1 MEKIVIL
8 GSTGSIGCNALEVI
22 KLHKEKYK
30 VFALT
35 ANKNVDLLTQQCVDF
50 EPEFAIALNSDANQ
64 QLKKNLLV
72 LNIKTVVLDDEKSL
86 DWLAAHKDTATVISA
101 IVGAAG
107 LKPTMAAAN
116 SGKKILLANKETLVM
131 AGELFVKAVKKS
143 NAILIPIDSE
153 HNAILQVL
161 PQSKKMNHKSNGIR
175 KILLTASGGPFR
187 TSSKEELRHVTPR
200 EALRHPNWIMGK
212 KITIDSAT
220 MMNKGLEVIEACWLF
235 DIPACDIEVIIHPQS
250 IIHSLVEYIDGSTL
264 AQLGNPDMRTPIAY
278 ALSHPE
284 RIESGV
290 SGLDLIKTKR
300 LDFEAPDL
308 DKFPCLGLAYKALL
322 MGQSAPTILNAANE
336 VAVDA
341 FLTESITF
349 NQIAELIEFC
359 MSTIKSQPLD
369 SIETVLE
376 VDSQTRHLAVSWID
390 SHHITS

>member
-1 MEKIVIL
+1 MENIVIL
-8 GSTGSIGCNALEVI
+8 GSTGSIGCNALQVI
-22 KLHKEKYK
+22 NLHKEKYK

-35 ANKNVDLLTQQCVDF
+35 ANKNIDLLTQQCIEF
-50 EPEFAIALNSDANQ
+50 EPRFAVASNPEANQ
-64 QLKKNLLV
+64 QLKKNLLELNSKTIV
-72 LNIKTVVLDDEKSL
+72 LETYESL
-86 DWLAAHKDTATVISA
+86 DWIASHEDTNTVISA

-116 SGKKILLANKETLVM
+116 TGKKILLANKETLVM
-131 AGELFVKAVKKS
+131 AGELFVKAVNHSK
-143 NAILIPIDSE
+143 ATLIPIDSE

-161 PQSKKMNHKSNGIR
+161 PQNKKMNYKSNGIR

-187 TSSKEELRHVTPR
+187 TFSKEDLLFVTPK
-200 EALRHPNWIMGK
+200 EALRHPNWVMGK

-220 MMNKGLEVIEACWLF
+220 MMNKGLEIIEAFWLF
-235 DIPACDIEVIIHPQS
+235 DIPASDIEVIIHPQS

-290 SGLDLIKTKR
+290 SGLNLIKTQK

-308 DKFPCLGLAYKALL
+308 NKFPCLGLAYKALA
-322 MGQSAPTILNAANE
+322 MGHNAPTILNAANE
-336 VAVDA
+336 VAVEA
-341 FLTESITF
+341 FLNESIRF

-359 MSTIKSQPLD
+359 MGTIESQPLD
-369 SIETVLE
+369 SIDAVLE
-376 VDSQTRHLAVSWID
+376 VDKKTRFLALSWID
-390 SHHITS
+390 SQKVSS

>member
-22 KLHKEKYK
+22 KLHKDKYK

-50 EPEFAIALNSDANQ
+50 EPEFVIALNQDANQ
-64 QLKKNLLV
+64 QLKKNLLA
-72 LNIKTVVLDDEKSL
+72 LNIKTIVLDDEKSL
-86 DWLAAHKDTATVISA
+86 DWLASHKDTATVISA

-107 LKPTMAAAN
+107 LMPTMAAAN

-161 PQSKKMNHKSNGIR
+161 PQSKKMNYKSNGIR

-187 TSSKEELRHVTPR
+187 TFSKEELKHVTPK
-200 EALRHPNWIMGK
+200 EALKHPNWLMGK

-220 MMNKGLEVIEACWLF
+220 MMNKGLEIIEACWLF
-235 DIPACDIEVIIHPQS
+235 DIPACDIEVVIHPQS

-264 AQLGNPDMRTPIAY
+264 AQMGNPDMRTPIAY

-341 FLTESITF
+341 FLVESITF

-359 MSTIKSQPLD
+359 MSTMKPQLLD

-376 VDSQTRHLAVSWID
+376 VDSKARQLALSWIN
-390 SHHITS
+390 SHNITS

>member
-1 MEKIVIL
+1 VEKIVIL

-50 EPEFAIALNSDANQ
+50 EPEFAIALNQDANQ

-72 LNIKTVVLDDEKSL
+72 LNIKTIVLDDEKSL
-86 DWLAAHKDTATVISA
+86 DWLASHRDTTTVISA

-161 PQSKKMNHKSNGIR
+161 PQSKKMNHQSNGIK

-187 TSSKEELRHVTPR
+187 TSSKEELRHVTPK

>member
-1 MEKIVIL
+1 MENIVIL
-8 GSTGSIGCNALEVI
+8 GSTGSIGCNALQVI
-22 KLHKEKYK
+22 KLHQAKYK

-35 ANKNVDLLTQQCVDF
+35 ANRNVDLLTEQCIKF
-50 EPEFAIALNSDANQ
+50 EPQFAFALNQNANQ
-64 QLKKNLLV
+64 QLKKNLLA
-72 LNIKTVVLDDEKSL
+72 LNLKTIVLDDDKSL
-86 DWLAAHKDTATVISA
+86 DWLSSHDEANTVISA

-131 AGELFVKAVKKS
+131 AGELFVKAVKQS
-143 NAILIPIDSE
+143 NATLIPIDSE

-161 PQSKKMNHKSNGIR
+161 PQSKKLNYKSNGIR

-187 TSSKEELRHVTPR
+187 TSTKEELKHVTPK

-235 DIPACDIEVIIHPQS
+235 DIPASDIEVVIHPQS
-250 IIHSLVEYIDGSTL
+250 IIHSLVEYVDGSTL

-290 SGLDLIKTKR
+290 LGLDLIKTKR

-308 DKFPCLGLAYKALL
+308 DKFPCLGLAYKALQ
-322 MGQSAPTILNAANE
+322 MGKNAPTILNAANE

-341 FLTESITF
+341 FLNESITF

-359 MSTIKSQPLD
+359 MNTIESQTLD
-369 SIETVLE
+369 SIEIVLE
-376 VDSQTRHLAVSWID
+376 IDSKTRQLALSWID
-390 SHHITS
+390 RHHLTT

>member
-1 MEKIVIL
+1 VENIVIL
-8 GSTGSIGCNALEVI
+8 GSTGSIGCNALQVI
-22 KLHKEKYK
+22 KLHQDKYK

-35 ANKNVDLLTQQCVDF
+35 ANRNVDLLTEQCCEF
-50 EPEFAIALNSDANQ
+50 EPQFAFALNQDANQ
-64 QLKKNLLV
+64 QLKKNLLA
-72 LNIKTVVLDDEKSL
+72 LNSKTIVLDDDKSL
-86 DWLAAHKDTATVISA
+86 DWLSSHKETNTVISA

-131 AGELFVKAVKKS
+131 AGELFVKAVKQS
-143 NAILIPIDSE
+143 NATLIPIDSE

-161 PQSKKMNHKSNGIR
+161 PQSKKLNYKSNGIR

-187 TSSKEELRHVTPR
+187 TTSKEELKHVTSK

-235 DIPACDIEVIIHPQS
+235 DIPASDIEVVIHPQS
-250 IIHSLVEYIDGSTL
+250 IIHSLVEYVDGSTL

-290 SGLDLIKTKR
+290 LGLDLIKTKR

-308 DKFPCLGLAYKALL
+308 DKFPCLGLAYKALNI
-322 MGQSAPTILNAANE
+322 GKNAPTILNAANE

-341 FLTESITF
+341 FLNESITF
-349 NQIAELIEFC
+349 NQIAALIEFC
-359 MSTIKSQPLD
+359 MDTIESQALD

-376 VDSQTRHLAVSWID
+376 VDSKTRRLALSWID
-390 SHHITS
+390 RNHLTT

>member
-1 MEKIVIL
+1 LENIVIL
-8 GSTGSIGCNALEVI
+8 GSTGSIGCNALQVI
-22 KLHKEKYK
+22 NLHKEKYK

-35 ANKNVDLLTQQCVDF
+35 ANKNIDLLTQQCIEF
-50 EPEFAIALNSDANQ
+50 EPRFAVASNPEANQ
-64 QLKKNLLV
+64 QLKKNLLELNLKTIV
-72 LNIKTVVLDDEKSL
+72 LETDESL
-86 DWLAAHKDTATVISA
+86 DWIASHEDTNTVISA

-116 SGKKILLANKETLVM
+116 TGKKILLANKETLVM
-131 AGELFVKAVKKS
+131 AGELFVKAVNHSK
-143 NAILIPIDSE
+143 ATLIPIDSE

-161 PQSKKMNHKSNGIR
+161 PQNKKMNYKSNGIR

-187 TSSKEELRHVTPR
+187 TFSKEDLLFVTPK
-200 EALRHPNWIMGK
+200 EALRHPNWVMGK

-220 MMNKGLEVIEACWLF
+220 MMNKGLEIIEAFWLF
-235 DIPACDIEVIIHPQS
+235 DIPASDIEVIIHPQS

-290 SGLDLIKTKR
+290 SGLNLIKTQK

-308 DKFPCLGLAYKALL
+308 NKFPCLGLAYKALA
-322 MGQSAPTILNAANE
+322 MGHNAPTILNAANE
-336 VAVDA
+336 VAVEA
-341 FLTESITF
+341 FLNESIRF

-359 MSTIKSQPLD
+359 MGTIESQPLD
-369 SIETVLE
+369 SIDAVLE
-376 VDSQTRHLAVSWID
+376 VDKKTRFLALSWID
-390 SHHITS
+390 SQKVSS

>member
-50 EPEFAIALNSDANQ
+50 EPEFVIALNQDANQ
-64 QLKKNLLV
+64 QLKKNLLAS
-72 LNIKTVVLDDEKSL
+72 NIKTIVLDDEKSL
-86 DWLAAHKDTATVISA
+86 DWLASHKDTATVISA

-107 LKPTMAAAN
+107 LMPTMAAAN

-161 PQSKKMNHKSNGIR
+161 PQSKKMNYKSNGIR

-187 TSSKEELRHVTPR
+187 TFSKEELKHVTPK
-200 EALRHPNWIMGK
+200 EALKHPNWLMGK

-220 MMNKGLEVIEACWLF
+220 MMNKGLEIIEACWLF
-235 DIPACDIEVIIHPQS
+235 DIPACDIEVVIHPQS

-264 AQLGNPDMRTPIAY
+264 AQMGNPDMRTPIAY

-341 FLTESITF
+341 FLVESITF

-359 MSTIKSQPLD
+359 MSTMKPQLLD

-376 VDSQTRHLAVSWID
+376 VDSKTRQLALSWIN
-390 SHHITS
+390 SHNITS

>member
-8 GSTGSIGCNALEVI
+8 GSTGSIGCNVLEVI

-50 EPEFAIALNSDANQ
+50 EPEFVIALNQDANQ
-64 QLKKNLLV
+64 QLKKNLLA

-86 DWLAAHKDTATVISA
+86 DWLASHKDTATVISA

-107 LKPTMAAAN
+107 LMPTMAAAN

-161 PQSKKMNHKSNGIR
+161 PQSKKMNHRSNGIR

-187 TSSKEELRHVTPR
+187 TFSKEELKHVTPK
-200 EALRHPNWIMGK
+200 EALKHPNWLMGK

-220 MMNKGLEVIEACWLF
+220 MMNKGLEIIEACWLF
-235 DIPACDIEVIIHPQS
+235 DIPACDIEVVIHPQS

-264 AQLGNPDMRTPIAY
+264 AQMGNPDMRTPIAY

-341 FLTESITF
+341 FLVESITF

-359 MSTIKSQPLD
+359 MSTMKPQPLD
-369 SIETVLE
+369 SIEIVLE
-376 VDSQTRHLAVSWID
+376 VDSKTRQLALSWIN
-390 SHHITS
+390 SHNLTS

>member
-1 MEKIVIL
+1 
-8 GSTGSIGCNALEVI
+8 
-22 KLHKEKYK
+22 
-30 VFALT
+30 
-35 ANKNVDLLTQQCVDF
+35 
-50 EPEFAIALNSDANQ
+50 
-64 QLKKNLLV
+64 
-72 LNIKTVVLDDEKSL
+72 
-86 DWLAAHKDTATVISA
+86 
-101 IVGAAG
+101 
-107 LKPTMAAAN
+107 MAAAN

-131 AGELFVKAVKKS
+131 AGELFVKAVKHS
-143 NAILIPIDSE
+143 NATLIPIDSE

-161 PQSKKMNHKSNGIR
+161 PQSKKLNYKSNGIR

-187 TSSKEELRHVTPR
+187 TATKEELKHVTPK

-235 DIPACDIEVIIHPQS
+235 DIPASDIEVVIHPQS
-250 IIHSLVEYIDGSTL
+250 IIHSLVEYVDGSTL

-290 SGLDLIKTKR
+290 LGLDLIKTKR

-308 DKFPCLGLAYKALL
+308 DKFPCIGLAYKALQI
-322 MGQSAPTILNAANE
+322 GKNAPTILNAANE

-341 FLTESITF
+341 FLNESITF

-359 MSTIKSQPLD
+359 MDTIESQPLD

-376 VDSQTRHLAVSWID
+376 VDSKTRHLALSWID
-390 SHHITS
+390 RHTLTT

>member
-1 MEKIVIL
+1 MEHIVIL
-8 GSTGSIGCNALEVI
+8 GSTGSIGCNALQVI

-35 ANKNVDLLTQQCVDF
+35 ANKNAELLTQQCEEF
-50 EPEFAIALNSDANQ
+50 EPQFAFAMDQDANQ
-64 QLKKNLLV
+64 QLKKNLFR
-72 LNIKTVVLDDEKSL
+72 LNAKTIVLDNNKSL
-86 DWLAAHKDTATVISA
+86 DWLASHEEVSTVISA

-107 LKPTMAAAN
+107 LNPTMAAAN
-116 SGKKILLANKETLVM
+116 NGKKILLANKETLVM
-131 AGELFVKAVKKS
+131 AGELFVKAVNHS
-143 NAILIPIDSE
+143 NATLIPIDSE

-161 PQSKKMNHKSNGIR
+161 PQNKKLNYKSNGIR
-175 KILLTASGGPFR
+175 KMLLTASGGPFR
-187 TSSKEELRHVTPR
+187 TFSKEELLHVTPK
-200 EALRHPNWIMGK
+200 EALRHPNWSMGK

-220 MMNKGLEVIEACWLF
+220 MMNKGLEIIEAYWLF
-235 DIPACDIEVIIHPQS
+235 DIPASDIEVVIHPQS

-290 SGLDLIKTKR
+290 LGLDLIKTKR

-308 DKFPCLGLAYKALL
+308 NKFPCLGLAYKALRI
-322 MGQSAPTILNAANE
+322 GHNAPTILNAANE
-336 VAVDA
+336 IAVDA
-341 FLTESITF
+341 FLNEFITF

-359 MSTIKSQPLD
+359 LDTIEIHPLD

-376 VDSQTRHLAVSWID
+376 VDKNTRHVAHSWIK
-390 SHHITS
+390 SHKLSL

>member
-1 MEKIVIL
+1 VEKIVIL

-86 DWLAAHKDTATVISA
+86 DWLASHKDTVTVISA

-161 PQSKKMNHKSNGIR
+161 PQSKKMNGKSNGIR

-187 TSSKEELRHVTPR
+187 TSSKEELRHVTPK

-376 VDSQTRHLAVSWID
+376 VDSLTRHLAVSWID

>member
-8 GSTGSIGCNALEVI
+8 GSTGSIGCNVLEVI

-50 EPEFAIALNSDANQ
+50 EPEFVIALNQDANQ
-64 QLKKNLLV
+64 QLKKNLLA
-72 LNIKTVVLDDEKSL
+72 LNIKTIVLDDEKSL
-86 DWLAAHKDTATVISA
+86 DWLASHKDTATVISA

-107 LKPTMAAAN
+107 LMPTMAAAN

-161 PQSKKMNHKSNGIR
+161 PQSKKMNYKSNGIR

-187 TSSKEELRHVTPR
+187 TFSKEELKHVTPK
-200 EALRHPNWIMGK
+200 EALKHPNWLMGK

-220 MMNKGLEVIEACWLF
+220 MMNKGLEIIEACWLF
-235 DIPACDIEVIIHPQS
+235 DIPACDIEVVIHPQS

-264 AQLGNPDMRTPIAY
+264 AQMGNPDMRTPIAY

-341 FLTESITF
+341 FLVESITF
-349 NQIAELIEFC
+349 NQIAELIEYC
-359 MSTIKSQPLD
+359 MSAMKPQPLD
-369 SIETVLE
+369 SIEIVLE
-376 VDSQTRHLAVSWID
+376 VDSKTRQLALSWIN
-390 SHHITS
+390 SHNITS

>member
-50 EPEFAIALNSDANQ
+50 EPEFVIALNQDANQ
-64 QLKKNLLV
+64 QLKKNLLA

-86 DWLAAHKDTATVISA
+86 DWLASHKDTATVISA

-107 LKPTMAAAN
+107 LKPTMAAVN

-161 PQSKKMNHKSNGIR
+161 PQSKKMNHRSNGIR

-187 TSSKEELRHVTPR
+187 TFSKEELKHVTPK
-200 EALRHPNWIMGK
+200 EALKHPNWLMGK

-220 MMNKGLEVIEACWLF
+220 MMNKGLEIIEACWLF
-235 DIPACDIEVIIHPQS
+235 DIPACDIEVVIHPQS

-264 AQLGNPDMRTPIAY
+264 AQMGNPDMRTPIAY

-341 FLTESITF
+341 FLVESITF
-349 NQIAELIEFC
+349 NQIAELIEYC
-359 MSTIKSQPLD
+359 MSAMKPQPLD
-369 SIETVLE
+369 SIEIVLE
-376 VDSQTRHLAVSWID
+376 VDSKTRQLALSWIN
-390 SHHITS
+390 SHNLTS

>member
-50 EPEFAIALNSDANQ
+50 EPEFVIALNQDANQ
-64 QLKKNLLV
+64 QLKKNLLA
-72 LNIKTVVLDDEKSL
+72 LNIKTIVLDDEKSL
-86 DWLAAHKDTATVISA
+86 DWLASHKDTATVISA

-107 LKPTMAAAN
+107 LMPTMAAAN

-161 PQSKKMNHKSNGIR
+161 PQSKKMNHRSNGIR

-187 TSSKEELRHVTPR
+187 TFSKEELKHVTPK
-200 EALRHPNWIMGK
+200 EALKHPNWLMGK

-220 MMNKGLEVIEACWLF
+220 MMNKGLEIIEACWLF
-235 DIPACDIEVIIHPQS
+235 DIPACDIEVVIHPQS

-264 AQLGNPDMRTPIAY
+264 AQMGNPDMRTPIAY

-322 MGQSAPTILNAANE
+322 MGLSAPTILNAANE

-341 FLTESITF
+341 FLVESITF
-349 NQIAELIEFC
+349 NQIAELIEYC
-359 MSTIKSQPLD
+359 MSAMKPQPLD
-369 SIETVLE
+369 SIEIVLE
-376 VDSQTRHLAVSWID
+376 VDSKTRQLALSWIN
-390 SHHITS
+390 SHNLTS

>member
-8 GSTGSIGCNALEVI
+8 GSTGSIGCNVLEVI

-50 EPEFAIALNSDANQ
+50 EPEFVIALNQDANQ
-64 QLKKNLLV
+64 QLKKNLLA

-86 DWLAAHKDTATVISA
+86 DWLASHKDTATVISA

-107 LKPTMAAAN
+107 LMPTMAAAN

-161 PQSKKMNHKSNGIR
+161 PQSKKMNHRSNGIR

-187 TSSKEELRHVTPR
+187 TFSKEELKHVTPK
-200 EALRHPNWIMGK
+200 EALKHPNWLMGK

-220 MMNKGLEVIEACWLF
+220 MMNKGLEIIEACWLF
-235 DIPACDIEVIIHPQS
+235 DIPACDIEVVIHPQS

-264 AQLGNPDMRTPIAY
+264 AQMGNPDMRTPIAY

-341 FLTESITF
+341 FLVESITF
-349 NQIAELIEFC
+349 NQIAELIEYC
-359 MSTIKSQPLD
+359 MSAMKPQPLD
-369 SIETVLE
+369 SIEIVLE
-376 VDSQTRHLAVSWID
+376 VDSKTRQLALSWIN
-390 SHHITS
+390 SHNLTS

>member
-50 EPEFAIALNSDANQ
+50 EPEFVIALNQDANQ
-64 QLKKNLLV
+64 RLKRNLLA
-72 LNIKTVVLDDEKSL
+72 LNIKTIVLDDEKSL
-86 DWLAAHKDTATVISA
+86 DWLASHKDTATVISA

-107 LKPTMAAAN
+107 LMPTMAAAN

-161 PQSKKMNHKSNGIR
+161 PQSKKMNYKSNSIR

-187 TSSKEELRHVTPR
+187 TFSKEELKHVTPK
-200 EALRHPNWIMGK
+200 EALKHPNWLMGK

-220 MMNKGLEVIEACWLF
+220 MMNKGLEIIEACWLF
-235 DIPACDIEVIIHPQS
+235 DIPACDIEVVIHPQS

-264 AQLGNPDMRTPIAY
+264 AQMGNPDMRTPIAY

-341 FLTESITF
+341 FLVESITF

-359 MSTIKSQPLD
+359 MSTMKPQPLD

-376 VDSQTRHLAVSWID
+376 VDSKTRQLALSWIN
-390 SHHITS
+390 SHNITS

>member
-1 MEKIVIL
+1 MENIVIL
-8 GSTGSIGCNALEVI
+8 GSTGSIGCNALQVI
-22 KLHKEKYK
+22 KLHQAKYK

-35 ANKNVDLLTQQCVDF
+35 ANRNVDLLTEQCIKF
-50 EPEFAIALNSDANQ
+50 EPQFAFALNQNANQ
-64 QLKKNLLV
+64 QLKKNLLA
-72 LNIKTVVLDDEKSL
+72 LNLKTIVLDDDKSL
-86 DWLAAHKDTATVISA
+86 DWLSSHDEANTVISA

-131 AGELFVKAVKKS
+131 AGELFVKAVKQS
-143 NAILIPIDSE
+143 NATLIPIDSE

-161 PQSKKMNHKSNGIR
+161 PQSKKLNYKSYGIR

-187 TSSKEELRHVTPR
+187 TSTKEELKHVTPK

-235 DIPACDIEVIIHPQS
+235 DIPASDIEVVIHPQS
-250 IIHSLVEYIDGSTL
+250 IIHSLVEYVDGSTL

-290 SGLDLIKTKR
+290 LGLDLIKTKR

-308 DKFPCLGLAYKALL
+308 DKFPCLGLAYKALQ
-322 MGQSAPTILNAANE
+322 MGKNAPTILNAANE

-341 FLTESITF
+341 FLKESITF

-359 MSTIKSQPLD
+359 MNTIESQTLD
-369 SIETVLE
+369 SIEIVLE
-376 VDSQTRHLAVSWID
+376 VDSKTRQLAVSWID
-390 SHHITS
+390 RHHLTT

>member
-1 MEKIVIL
+1 MENIVIL
-8 GSTGSIGCNALEVI
+8 GSTGSIGCNALQVI
-22 KLHKEKYK
+22 KLHQAKYK

-35 ANKNVDLLTQQCVDF
+35 ANRNVDLLTEQCIKF
-50 EPEFAIALNSDANQ
+50 EPQFAFALNQNANQ
-64 QLKKNLLV
+64 QLKKNLLA
-72 LNIKTVVLDDEKSL
+72 LNLKTIVLDDDKSL
-86 DWLAAHKDTATVISA
+86 DWLSSHDEANTVISA

-131 AGELFVKAVKKS
+131 AGELFVKAVKQS
-143 NAILIPIDSE
+143 NATLIPIDSE

-161 PQSKKMNHKSNGIR
+161 PQSKKLNYRSNGIR

-187 TSSKEELRHVTPR
+187 TSTKEELKHVTPK

-235 DIPACDIEVIIHPQS
+235 DIPALDIEVVIHPQS
-250 IIHSLVEYIDGSTL
+250 IIHSLVEYVDGSTL

-290 SGLDLIKTKR
+290 LGLDLIKTKR

-308 DKFPCLGLAYKALL
+308 DKFPCLGLAYKALQ
-322 MGQSAPTILNAANE
+322 MGKNAPTILNAANE

-341 FLTESITF
+341 FLNESITF

-359 MSTIKSQPLD
+359 MNTIESQTLD
-369 SIETVLE
+369 SIEIVLE
-376 VDSQTRHLAVSWID
+376 VDSKTRQLAVSWID
-390 SHHITS
+390 RHHLTT

>member
-1 MEKIVIL
+1 MENIVIL
-8 GSTGSIGCNALEVI
+8 GSTGSIGCNALQVI
-22 KLHKEKYK
+22 KLHQAKYK

-35 ANKNVDLLTQQCVDF
+35 ANRNVDLLTEQCIKF
-50 EPEFAIALNSDANQ
+50 EPQFAFALNQNANQ
-64 QLKKNLLV
+64 QLKKNLLA
-72 LNIKTVVLDDEKSL
+72 LNLKTIVLDDDKSL
-86 DWLAAHKDTATVISA
+86 DWLSSHDEANTVISA

-131 AGELFVKAVKKS
+131 AGELFVKAVKQS
-143 NAILIPIDSE
+143 NATLIPIDSE

-161 PQSKKMNHKSNGIR
+161 PQSKKLNYKSYGIR

-187 TSSKEELRHVTPR
+187 TSTKEELKHVTPK

-235 DIPACDIEVIIHPQS
+235 DIPASDIEVVIHPQS
-250 IIHSLVEYIDGSTL
+250 IIHSLVEYVDGSTL

-290 SGLDLIKTKR
+290 LGLDLIKTKR

-308 DKFPCLGLAYKALL
+308 DKFPCLGLAYKALQ
-322 MGQSAPTILNAANE
+322 MGKNAPTILNAANE

-341 FLTESITF
+341 FLNESITF

-359 MSTIKSQPLD
+359 MNTIESQTLD
-369 SIETVLE
+369 SIEIVLE
-376 VDSQTRHLAVSWID
+376 VDSKTRQLAVSWID
-390 SHHITS
+390 RHHLTT

>member
-50 EPEFAIALNSDANQ
+50 EPEFAIALNPDANQ
-64 QLKKNLLV
+64 QLKKNLLA
-72 LNIKTVVLDDEKSL
+72 LNSKTIVLDDDKSL
-86 DWLAAHKDTATVISA
+86 DWLSSHDEANTVISA

-187 TSSKEELRHVTPR
+187 TSSKEELRHVTPK

-290 SGLDLIKTKR
+290 LGLDLIKTKR

>member
-1 MEKIVIL
+1 VEKIVIL

-50 EPEFAIALNSDANQ
+50 EPEFVIALNQDANQ
-64 QLKKNLLV
+64 QLKKNLLAS
-72 LNIKTVVLDDEKSL
+72 NIKTIVLDDEKSL
-86 DWLAAHKDTATVISA
+86 DWLASHKDTATVISA

-107 LKPTMAAAN
+107 LMPTMAAAN

-161 PQSKKMNHKSNGIR
+161 PQSKKMNYKSNSIR

-187 TSSKEELRHVTPR
+187 TFSKEELKHVTPK
-200 EALRHPNWIMGK
+200 EALKHPNWLMGK

-220 MMNKGLEVIEACWLF
+220 MMNKGLEIIEACWLF
-235 DIPACDIEVIIHPQS
+235 DIPACDIEVVIHPQS

-264 AQLGNPDMRTPIAY
+264 AQMGNPDMRTPIAY

-341 FLTESITF
+341 FLVESITF

-359 MSTIKSQPLD
+359 MSTMKPQLLD

-376 VDSQTRHLAVSWID
+376 VDSKARQLALSWIN
-390 SHHITS
+390 SHNITS

>member
-1 MEKIVIL
+1 VEKIVIL

-50 EPEFAIALNSDANQ
+50 EPEFAIALNPDANQ

-187 TSSKEELRHVTPR
+187 TSSKEELRHVTPK

-376 VDSQTRHLAVSWID
+376 VDSLTRHLALSWID

>member
-8 GSTGSIGCNALEVI
+8 GSTGSIGCNVLEVI

-50 EPEFAIALNSDANQ
+50 EPEFVIALNQDANQ
-64 QLKKNLLV
+64 QLKKNLLA

-86 DWLAAHKDTATVISA
+86 DWLASHKDTATVISA

-107 LKPTMAAAN
+107 LMPTMAAAN

-161 PQSKKMNHKSNGIR
+161 PQSKKMNHRSNGIR

-187 TSSKEELRHVTPR
+187 TFSKEELKHVTPK
-200 EALRHPNWIMGK
+200 EALKHPNWLMGK

-220 MMNKGLEVIEACWLF
+220 MMNKGLEIIEACWLF
-235 DIPACDIEVIIHPQS
+235 DIPACDIEVVIHPQS

-264 AQLGNPDMRTPIAY
+264 AQMGNPDMRTPIAY

-341 FLTESITF
+341 FLVESITF

-359 MSTIKSQPLD
+359 MSTMKPQPLD

-376 VDSQTRHLAVSWID
+376 VDSKTRQLALSWIN
-390 SHHITS
+390 SHNITS

>member
-1 MEKIVIL
+1 MENILIL
-8 GSTGSIGCNALEVI
+8 GSTGSIGCNALQVI
-22 KLHKEKYK
+22 KLHQEKYK

-35 ANKNVDLLTQQCVDF
+35 ANKNVDLLTEQCLEF
-50 EPEFAIALNSDANQ
+50 EPRYAVALNDDANQ
-64 QLKKNLLV
+64 KLKKNLFLTNSKTIV
-72 LNIKTVVLDDEKSL
+72 LESVESL
-86 DWLAAHKDTATVISA
+86 DWLASHIDTSTVISA

-131 AGELFVKAVKKS
+131 AGELFVKAINHSKS
-143 NAILIPIDSE
+143 TLIPIDSE

-161 PQSKKMNHKSNGIR
+161 PQNKKLNYKSNGVR

-187 TSSKEELRHVTPR
+187 TYSKEQLLKVTPK
-200 EALRHPNWIMGK
+200 EALRHPNWVMGK

-220 MMNKGLEVIEACWLF
+220 MMNKGLEIIEAFWLF
-235 DIPACDIEVIIHPQS
+235 DIPASDIEVIIHPQS

-290 SGLDLIKTKR
+290 SGLDLIKTKK

-308 DKFPCLGLAYKALL
+308 NKFPCLGLAYRALG
-322 MGQSAPTILNAANE
+322 MGHNAPTILNAANE

-341 FLTESITF
+341 FLNASIAF

-359 MSTIKSQPLD
+359 LDTIESRPID
-369 SIETVLE
+369 SIDTVIDVDKKTRDLALSW
-376 VDSQTRHLAVSWID
+376 VDSHKLN
-390 SHHITS
+390 

>member
-50 EPEFAIALNSDANQ
+50 EPEFVIALNQDANQ
-64 QLKKNLLV
+64 QLKKNLLAS
-72 LNIKTVVLDDEKSL
+72 NIKTIVLDDEKSL
-86 DWLAAHKDTATVISA
+86 DWLASHKDTATVISA

-107 LKPTMAAAN
+107 LMPTMAAAN

-161 PQSKKMNHKSNGIR
+161 PQSKKMNYKSNSIR

-187 TSSKEELRHVTPR
+187 TFSKEELKHVTPK
-200 EALRHPNWIMGK
+200 EALKHPNWLMGK

-220 MMNKGLEVIEACWLF
+220 MMNKGLEIIEACWLF
-235 DIPACDIEVIIHPQS
+235 DIPACDIEVVIHPQS

-264 AQLGNPDMRTPIAY
+264 AQMGNPDMRTPIAY

-290 SGLDLIKTKR
+290 LGLDLIKTKR

-341 FLTESITF
+341 FLVESITF

-359 MSTIKSQPLD
+359 MSTMKPQLLD

-376 VDSQTRHLAVSWID
+376 VDSKTRQLALSWIN
-390 SHHITS
+390 SHNITS

>member
-1 MEKIVIL
+1 MENILIL
-8 GSTGSIGCNALEVI
+8 GSTGSIGCNALQVI

-35 ANKNVDLLTQQCVDF
+35 ANKNVDLLTEQCLEF
-50 EPEFAIALNSDANQ
+50 EPRYAVALNDDANQ
-64 QLKKNLLV
+64 KLKKNLFLSNSKTIV
-72 LNIKTVVLDDEKSL
+72 LESVESL
-86 DWLAAHKDTATVISA
+86 DWLASHIDTSTVISA

-131 AGELFVKAVKKS
+131 AGELFVKAINHSK
-143 NAILIPIDSE
+143 ATLIPIDSE

-161 PQSKKMNHKSNGIR
+161 PQNKKLNYKSNGVR

-187 TSSKEELRHVTPR
+187 TYSKEQLLQVKPK
-200 EALRHPNWIMGK
+200 EALRHPNWVMGK

-220 MMNKGLEVIEACWLF
+220 MMNKGLEIIEAFWLF
-235 DIPACDIEVIIHPQS
+235 DIPASDIEVIIHPQS

-290 SGLDLIKTKR
+290 SGLDLIKTKK

-308 DKFPCLGLAYKALL
+308 NKFPCLGLAYRALG
-322 MGQSAPTILNAANE
+322 MGHNAPTILNAANE

-341 FLTESITF
+341 FLNASIAF

-359 MSTIKSQPLD
+359 LDTIESRPMD
-369 SIETVLE
+369 SIDTVIDVDKKTRDLALSW
-376 VDSQTRHLAVSWID
+376 VDSHKLN
-390 SHHITS
+390 

>member
-1 MEKIVIL
+1 VEKIVIL

-86 DWLAAHKDTATVISA
+86 DWLASHKDTVTVISA

-161 PQSKKMNHKSNGIR
+161 PQSKKMNGKSNGIR

-187 TSSKEELRHVTPR
+187 TSSKEELRHVTPK

-376 VDSQTRHLAVSWID
+376 VDSLTRHLALSWID

>member
-1 MEKIVIL
+1 MENILIL
-8 GSTGSIGCNALEVI
+8 GSTGSIGCNALQVI

-35 ANKNVDLLTQQCVDF
+35 ANKNVDLLTEQCLEF
-50 EPEFAIALNSDANQ
+50 EPRYAVALNDDANQ
-64 QLKKNLLV
+64 KLKKNLFLSNSKTIV
-72 LNIKTVVLDDEKSL
+72 LESVESL
-86 DWLAAHKDTATVISA
+86 DWLASHIDTSTVISA

-131 AGELFVKAVKKS
+131 AGELFVKAINHSK
-143 NAILIPIDSE
+143 ATLIPIDSE

-161 PQSKKMNHKSNGIR
+161 PQNKKLNYKSNGVR

-187 TSSKEELRHVTPR
+187 TYSKEQLLQVTPK
-200 EALRHPNWIMGK
+200 EALRHPNWVMGK

-220 MMNKGLEVIEACWLF
+220 MMNKGLEIIEAFWLF
-235 DIPACDIEVIIHPQS
+235 DIPASDIEVIIHPQS

-290 SGLDLIKTKR
+290 SGLDLIKTKK

-308 DKFPCLGLAYKALL
+308 NKFPCLGLAYRALG
-322 MGQSAPTILNAANE
+322 MGHNAPTILNAANE

-341 FLTESITF
+341 FLNASIAF

-359 MSTIKSQPLD
+359 LDTIESRPMD
-369 SIETVLE
+369 SIDTVIDVDKKTRDLALSW
-376 VDSQTRHLAVSWID
+376 VDSHKLN
-390 SHHITS
+390 

>member
-1 MEKIVIL
+1 VEKIVIL

-50 EPEFAIALNSDANQ
+50 EPEFVIALNQDANQ
-64 QLKKNLLV
+64 QLKKNLLA
-72 LNIKTVVLDDEKSL
+72 LNIKTIILDDEKSL
-86 DWLAAHKDTATVISA
+86 DWLASHKDTATVISA

-107 LKPTMAAAN
+107 LMPTMAAAN

-161 PQSKKMNHKSNGIR
+161 PQSKKMNYKSNGIR

-187 TSSKEELRHVTPR
+187 TFSKEELKHVTPK
-200 EALRHPNWIMGK
+200 EALKHPNWLMGK

-220 MMNKGLEVIEACWLF
+220 MMNKGLEIIEACWLF
-235 DIPACDIEVIIHPQS
+235 DIPACDIEVVIHPQS

-264 AQLGNPDMRTPIAY
+264 AQMGNPDMRTPIAY

-290 SGLDLIKTKR
+290 LGLDLIKTKR

-341 FLTESITF
+341 FLVESITF

-359 MSTIKSQPLD
+359 MSTMKPQLLD

-376 VDSQTRHLAVSWID
+376 VDSKARQLALSWIN
-390 SHHITS
+390 SHNITS

>member
-8 GSTGSIGCNALEVI
+8 GSTGSIGCNVLEVI

-35 ANKNVDLLTQQCVDF
+35 ANKNIDLLTQQCVDF
-50 EPEFAIALNSDANQ
+50 EPEFVIALNQDANQ
-64 QLKKNLLV
+64 QLKKNLLA
-72 LNIKTVVLDDEKSL
+72 LNLKTIVLDDEKSL
-86 DWLAAHKDTATVISA
+86 DWLASHKDTATVISA

-107 LKPTMAAAN
+107 LMPTMAAAN

-161 PQSKKMNHKSNGIR
+161 PQSKKMNHRSNGIR

-187 TSSKEELRHVTPR
+187 TFSKEELKHVTPK
-200 EALRHPNWIMGK
+200 EALKHPNWLMGK

-220 MMNKGLEVIEACWLF
+220 MMNKGLEIIEACWLF
-235 DIPACDIEVIIHPQS
+235 DIPACDIEVVIHPQS

-264 AQLGNPDMRTPIAY
+264 AQMGNPDMRTPIAY

-341 FLTESITF
+341 FLVESITF
-349 NQIAELIEFC
+349 NQIAELIEYC
-359 MSTIKSQPLD
+359 MSAMKPQPLD
-369 SIETVLE
+369 SIEIVLE
-376 VDSQTRHLAVSWID
+376 VDSKTRQLALSWIN
-390 SHHITS
+390 SHNLTS

>member
-8 GSTGSIGCNALEVI
+8 GSTGSIGCNVLEVI

-50 EPEFAIALNSDANQ
+50 EPEFVIALNQDANQ
-64 QLKKNLLV
+64 QLKKNLLT
-72 LNIKTVVLDDEKSL
+72 LNLKTIVLDDEKSL
-86 DWLAAHKDTATVISA
+86 DWLASHKDTATVISA

-107 LKPTMAAAN
+107 LMPTMAAAN

-161 PQSKKMNHKSNGIR
+161 PQSKKMNHRSNGIR

-187 TSSKEELRHVTPR
+187 TFSKEELKHVTPK
-200 EALRHPNWIMGK
+200 EALKHPNWLMGK

-220 MMNKGLEVIEACWLF
+220 MMNKGLEIIEACWLF
-235 DIPACDIEVIIHPQS
+235 DIPACDIEVVIHPQS

-264 AQLGNPDMRTPIAY
+264 AQMGNPDMRTPIAY

-341 FLTESITF
+341 FLVESITF
-349 NQIAELIEFC
+349 NQIAELIEYC
-359 MSTIKSQPLD
+359 MSAMKPQPLD
-369 SIETVLE
+369 SIEIVLE
-376 VDSQTRHLAVSWID
+376 VDSKTRQLALSWIN
-390 SHHITS
+390 SHNLTS

>member
-8 GSTGSIGCNALEVI
+8 GSTGSIGCNVLEVI

-50 EPEFAIALNSDANQ
+50 EPEFVIALNQDANQ
-64 QLKKNLLV
+64 QLKKNLLA

-86 DWLAAHKDTATVISA
+86 DWLASHKDTATVISA

-107 LKPTMAAAN
+107 LKPTMAAVN

-161 PQSKKMNHKSNGIR
+161 PQSKKMNYKSNGIR

-187 TSSKEELRHVTPR
+187 TFSKEELKHVTPK
-200 EALRHPNWIMGK
+200 EALKHPNWLMGK

-220 MMNKGLEVIEACWLF
+220 MMNKGLEIIEACWLF
-235 DIPACDIEVIIHPQS
+235 DIPACDIEVVIHPQS

-322 MGQSAPTILNAANE
+322 IGQSAPTILNAANE

-341 FLTESITF
+341 FLVESITF

-359 MSTIKSQPLD
+359 MSTMKPQPLD

-376 VDSQTRHLAVSWID
+376 VDSKTRQLALSWIN
-390 SHHITS
+390 SQNITS

>member
-8 GSTGSIGCNALEVI
+8 GSTGSIGCNVLEVI

-50 EPEFAIALNSDANQ
+50 EPEFVIALNQDANQ
-64 QLKKNLLV
+64 QLKKNLLA

-86 DWLAAHKDTATVISA
+86 DWLASHKDTATVISA

-107 LKPTMAAAN
+107 LMPTMAAAN

-161 PQSKKMNHKSNGIR
+161 PQSKKMNHRSNGIR

-187 TSSKEELRHVTPR
+187 TFSKEELKHVTPK
-200 EALRHPNWIMGK
+200 EALKHPNWLMGK

-220 MMNKGLEVIEACWLF
+220 MMNKGLEIIEACWLF
-235 DIPACDIEVIIHPQS
+235 DIPAYDIEVVIHPQS

-264 AQLGNPDMRTPIAY
+264 AQMGNPDMRTPIAY

-341 FLTESITF
+341 FLVESITF
-349 NQIAELIEFC
+349 NQIAELIEYC
-359 MSTIKSQPLD
+359 MSAMKPQPLD
-369 SIETVLE
+369 SIEIVLE
-376 VDSQTRHLAVSWID
+376 VDSETRQLALSWIN
-390 SHHITS
+390 SHNLTS

>member
-50 EPEFAIALNSDANQ
+50 EPEFVIALNQDANQ
-64 QLKKNLLV
+64 QLKKNLLA
-72 LNIKTVVLDDEKSL
+72 LNIKTIVLDDEKSL
-86 DWLAAHKDTATVISA
+86 DWLASHKDTATVISA

-107 LKPTMAAAN
+107 LMPTMAAAN

-161 PQSKKMNHKSNGIR
+161 PQSKKMNYKSNGIR

-187 TSSKEELRHVTPR
+187 TFSKEELKHVTPK
-200 EALRHPNWIMGK
+200 EALKHPNWLMGK

-220 MMNKGLEVIEACWLF
+220 MMNKGLEIIEACWLF
-235 DIPACDIEVIIHPQS
+235 DIPACDIEVVIHPQS

-264 AQLGNPDMRTPIAY
+264 AQMGNPDMRTPIAY

-341 FLTESITF
+341 FLVESITF

-359 MSTIKSQPLD
+359 MSTMKLQPLD

-376 VDSQTRHLAVSWID
+376 VDSKTRQLALSWIN
-390 SHHITS
+390 SHNITS

>member
-8 GSTGSIGCNALEVI
+8 GSTGSIGCNVLEVI

-35 ANKNVDLLTQQCVDF
+35 ANKNIDLLTQQCVDF
-50 EPEFAIALNSDANQ
+50 EPEFVIALNQDANQ
-64 QLKKNLLV
+64 QLKKNLLA
-72 LNIKTVVLDDEKSL
+72 LNLKTIVLDDEKSL
-86 DWLAAHKDTATVISA
+86 DWLASHKDTTTVISA

-107 LKPTMAAAN
+107 LMPTMAAAN

-161 PQSKKMNHKSNGIR
+161 PQSKKMNHRSNGIR

-187 TSSKEELRHVTPR
+187 TFSKEELKHVTPK
-200 EALRHPNWIMGK
+200 EALKHPNWLMGK

-220 MMNKGLEVIEACWLF
+220 MMNKGLEIIEACWLF

-369 SIETVLE
+369 SIETVLQ

>member
-8 GSTGSIGCNALEVI
+8 GSTGSIGCNVLEVI

-50 EPEFAIALNSDANQ
+50 EPEFVIALNQDANQ
-64 QLKKNLLV
+64 QLKKNLLA
-72 LNIKTVVLDDEKSL
+72 LNLKTIVLDDEKSL
-86 DWLAAHKDTATVISA
+86 DWLASHKDTATVISA

-107 LKPTMAAAN
+107 LMPTMAAAN

-161 PQSKKMNHKSNGIR
+161 PQSKKMNHRSNGIR

-187 TSSKEELRHVTPR
+187 TFSKEELKHVTPK
-200 EALRHPNWIMGK
+200 EALKHPNWLMGK

-220 MMNKGLEVIEACWLF
+220 MMNKGLEIIEACWLF
-235 DIPACDIEVIIHPQS
+235 DIPACDIEVVIHPQS

-264 AQLGNPDMRTPIAY
+264 AQMGNPDMRTPIAY

-341 FLTESITF
+341 FLVESITF

-359 MSTIKSQPLD
+359 MSTMKPQPLD
-369 SIETVLE
+369 SIEIVLE
-376 VDSQTRHLAVSWID
+376 VDSKTRQLALSWIN
-390 SHHITS
+390 SHNLTS